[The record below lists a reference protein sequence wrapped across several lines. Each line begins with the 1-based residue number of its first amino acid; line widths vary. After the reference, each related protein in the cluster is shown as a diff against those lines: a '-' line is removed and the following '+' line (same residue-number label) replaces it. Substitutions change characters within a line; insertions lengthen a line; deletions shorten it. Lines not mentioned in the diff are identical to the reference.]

1 MDKRDTERGYSTSD
15 IIHEY
20 ENMDPTEDYDAFN
33 EDTFGNNVE
42 TWTKEDHD
50 QLVGAHVTEV
60 IHKEYNQIKY
70 YPTLIPDS
78 DLDNNISIL
87 TQFIGSRCGFLCF
100 RWW

>member
-1 MDKRDTERGYSTSD
+1 MDNRDTERGYSNSD

-20 ENMDPTEDYDAFN
+20 ENMNPTEDYDAFN

-60 IHKEYNQIKY
+60 IYKEYNENKVL
-70 YPTLIPDS
+70 PALIA
-78 DLDNNISIL
+78 NIQNWNII
-87 TQFIGSRCGFLCF
+87 FPFLINL
-100 RWW
+100 

>member
-60 IHKEYNQIKY
+60 IYKEYNKNKY
-70 YPTLIPDS
+70 YPTLKYS
-78 DLDNNISIL
+78 NLEHISIL
-87 TQFIGSRCGFLCF
+87 NQFIGSRGRFLCF

>member
-60 IHKEYNQIKY
+60 IYEEYNENKY
-70 YPTLIPDS
+70 YPKHWKTITQYTKNMTPCLL
-78 DLDNNISIL
+78 DLS
-87 TQFIGSRCGFLCF
+87 
-100 RWW
+100 